1 MHNALKFSVVFGTIS
16 SYNSIIIRPAS
27 TSLIEI
33 SKKHLFRTVFSGFFD
48 FPILQEVDFSS
59 RVFGLVSFLSLFRS
73 EFRTSKRTNE
83 RAEDLTDS
91 LLVTKRFTDSN
102 RRRLTEWR
110 IWNQLFDFSSKLDQ
124 IWKFNHEIFILMV
137 IALNWND
144 LENSIFPR

>member
-1 MHNALKFSVVFGTIS
+1 MVFYILPIPCSPVHNALKFSVVFGTIS

-73 EFRTSKRTNE
+73 EFQTSKLTNE
-83 RAEDLTDS
+83 RAEDSTDS

-102 RRRLTEWR
+102 RTEDSPNGGFDISFS
-110 IWNQLFDFSSKLDQ
+110 IWPRSLIRFESSTMKFLF
-124 IWKFNHEIFILMV
+124 
-137 IALNWND
+137 
-144 LENSIFPR
+144 